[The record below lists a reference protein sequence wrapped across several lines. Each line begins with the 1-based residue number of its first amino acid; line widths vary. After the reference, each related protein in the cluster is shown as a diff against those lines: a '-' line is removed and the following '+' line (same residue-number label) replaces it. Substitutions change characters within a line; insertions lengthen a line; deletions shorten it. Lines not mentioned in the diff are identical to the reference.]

1 MTPQIAITA
10 GVASF
15 VAGIVV
21 GRKYEQKAVAKV
33 LAEFSRVDADAKSLV
48 NRCYLYLSNGIRS
61 ELKKLAA
68 L

>member
-33 LAEFSRVDADAKSLV
+33 LDQFSRVDADAKSLV
-48 NRCYLYLSNGIRS
+48 NRCYTYLSDGLKS
-61 ELKKLAA
+61 EMKKLAA